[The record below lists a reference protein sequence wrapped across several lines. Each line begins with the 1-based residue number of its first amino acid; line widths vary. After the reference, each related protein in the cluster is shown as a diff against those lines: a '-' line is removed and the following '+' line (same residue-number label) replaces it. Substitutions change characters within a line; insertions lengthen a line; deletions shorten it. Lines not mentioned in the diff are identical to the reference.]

1 MNCAGVDAR
10 RTAGLETGATISRGD
25 GLKGLELFDLS
36 GRVAVIIGGTTG
48 LGREIALGYATAG
61 ADVVATSR
69 RQEQV
74 NAVAAEIEAL
84 GRRTLRITSDVLDR
98 GSLQRVHD
106 AVIETF
112 GRVDILVNGAGMTK
126 KMPTLDADE
135 ADWSKIV
142 ETNLTGTLRACQ
154 IFGRTMAS
162 AHYGRII
169 NIASMTAFR
178 GFYQVAPYA
187 ASKSAVVSMT
197 KTLAIELAETGV
209 NVNAL
214 APGLF
219 PTDMSLPLV
228 EGTPRGEEILMRTPM
243 HRFGKGREIVGPA
256 IFLASEA
263 AAFVTGEVIVVD
275 GGYLASGVN

>member
-1 MNCAGVDAR
+1 L
-10 RTAGLETGATISRGD
+10 T
-25 GLKGLELFDLS
+25 GLELFDLS
-36 GRVAVIIGGTTG
+36 GRVAVVIGGTTG
-48 LGREIALGYATAG
+48 LGREIALGYAAAG
-61 ADVVATSR
+61 AHVVASSR

-74 NAVAAEIEAL
+74 EAIAAEIEAR
-84 GRRTLRITSDVLDR
+84 GRRTLRVTSDVLDR
-98 GSLQRVHD
+98 ESIQRLHD
-106 AVIETF
+106 AVIATF
-112 GRVDILVNGAGMTK
+112 GKVDILVNGAGMTK
-126 KMPTLDADE
+126 KMPTLEFDE
-135 ADWSKIV
+135 ADWTKIV
-142 ETNLTGTLRACQ
+142 ETNLTGTMRACQ
-154 IFGRTMAS
+154 IFGRSMVS

-197 KTLAIELAETGV
+197 KTLAIEMAETGV

-263 AAFVTGEVIVVD
+263 AAFITGQVVIVD
-275 GGYLASGVN
+275 GGYLASGVNC

>member
-1 MNCAGVDAR
+1 LREDAL
-10 RTAGLETGATISRGD
+10 A
-25 GLKGLELFDLS
+25 GLELFDLS
-36 GRVAVIIGGTTG
+36 GRVAVVVGGTTG
-48 LGREIALGYATAG
+48 LGREIALGYAAAG

-69 RQEQV
+69 RQNQV
-74 NAVAAEIEAL
+74 DAVATEIEAL

-98 GSLQRVHD
+98 RSLQQVHD

-112 GRVDILVNGAGMTK
+112 GKVDILVNGAGMTK
-126 KMPTLDADE
+126 KMPTLEFNE

-142 ETNLTGTLRACQ
+142 ETNFTGTLRTCQ
-154 IFGRTMAS
+154 IFGRSMAG

-178 GFYQVAPYA
+178 GFFQVAPYA

-228 EGTPRGEEILMRTPM
+228 EGTPRGNEILMRTPM

-275 GGYLASGVN
+275 GGYLASGVNC

>member
-1 MNCAGVDAR
+1 MKDQLFS
-10 RTAGLETGATISRGD
+10 LEG
-25 GLKGLELFDLS
+25 K
-36 GRVAVIIGGTTG
+36 VAVVTGGTSGIG
-48 LGREIALGYATAG
+48 LALSLGLAEAG
-61 ADVVATSR
+61 ADVIATSR
-69 RQEQV
+69 RQQQV
-74 NAVAAEIEAL
+74 DDTAKEIEAR
-84 GRRTLRITSDVLDR
+84 GRRTLRLASDVGDR
-98 GSLQRVHD
+98 ASLEELLVATLARFD
-106 AVIETF
+106 K
-112 GRVDILVNGAGMTK
+112 VDILVNGAGMTK
-126 KMPTLDADE
+126 KMPTLEMDE
-135 ADWSKIV
+135 ADWSKIF
-142 ETNLTGTLRACQ
+142 ETNLTGTMRACQ

-169 NIASMTAFR
+169 NIASITAFL

-187 ASKSAVVSMT
+187 ASKSAVASLT

-228 EGTPRGEEILMRTPM
+228 DGTPRGNEILLRTPM

-263 AAFVTGEVIVVD
+263 AAFVTGEVVVVD
-275 GGYLASGVN
+275 GGYLASGVNC

>member
-1 MNCAGVDAR
+1 
-10 RTAGLETGATISRGD
+10 
-25 GLKGLELFDLS
+25 LKGLELFDLS
-36 GRVAVIIGGTTG
+36 GRVAVVIGGTSG
-48 LGREIALGYATAG
+48 LGREIALGYAAAG

-74 NAVAAEIEAL
+74 NAVAAEIEVL
-84 GRRTLRITSDVLDR
+84 GRRTLRIASDVLDR
-98 GSLQRVHD
+98 NSIQQLHD
-106 AVIETF
+106 AVIATF
-112 GRVDILVNGAGMTK
+112 GKVDILVNGAGMTK
-126 KMPTLDADE
+126 KMPTLEADE

-142 ETNLTGTLRACQ
+142 ETNFTGTLRACQ
-154 IFGRTMAS
+154 IFGRSMVA

-228 EGTPRGEEILMRTPM
+228 EGTPRGNEILMRTPM
-243 HRFGKGREIVGPA
+243 HRFGKGSEIVGPA

-263 AAFVTGEVIVVD
+263 ASFITGEAIVVD
-275 GGYLASGVN
+275 GGYLASGVNC

>member
-1 MNCAGVDAR
+1 LREDAL
-10 RTAGLETGATISRGD
+10 TGLEV
-25 GLKGLELFDLS
+25 FDLS
-36 GRVAVIIGGTTG
+36 GRVAVVIGGTTG
-48 LGREIALGYATAG
+48 LGREIALGYAAAG
-61 ADVVATSR
+61 AEVVVSSR

-74 NAVAAEIEAL
+74 NAAAAEIEAL
-84 GRRTLRITSDVLDR
+84 GRRTLRIASDVLDR
-98 GSLQRVHD
+98 SSIQRLHD
-106 AVIETF
+106 AVIGTF
-112 GRVDILVNGAGMTK
+112 GKVDILVNGAGMTK
-126 KMPTLDADE
+126 KMPTLEADE
-135 ADWSKIV
+135 ADWSKII

-154 IFGRTMAS
+154 IFGISMVAAR
-162 AHYGRII
+162 YGRII

-197 KTLAIELAETGV
+197 KTLAIELAEKGV

-275 GGYLASGVN
+275 GGYLASGVNC

>member
-1 MNCAGVDAR
+1 M
-10 RTAGLETGATISRGD
+10 
-25 GLKGLELFDLS
+25 
-36 GRVAVIIGGTTG
+36 
-48 LGREIALGYATAG
+48 
-61 ADVVATSR
+61 
-69 RQEQV
+69 
-74 NAVAAEIEAL
+74 NAVATEIEAL

-98 GSLQRVHD
+98 DSIQKLHD
-106 AVIETF
+106 AVIASF
-112 GRVDILVNGAGMTK
+112 GKVDILVNGAGMTK

-142 ETNLTGTLRACQ
+142 ETNLTGTLRGCQ
-154 IFGRTMAS
+154 IFGRSMVA

-187 ASKSAVVSMT
+187 ASKSAVVSLT

-214 APGLF
+214 VPGLF

-228 EGTPRGEEILMRTPM
+228 EGTPRGDEILMRTAM

-256 IFLASEA
+256 IFLASA
-263 AAFVTGEVIVVD
+263 AASFVTGQLVVVD
-275 GGYLASGVN
+275 GGYLESGVNC